1 MIRPT
6 LVPIVILASSVAAI
20 AATAEADPADKQL
33 QVYPKN
39 IARHHIGANIFLFN
53 TTSQSYTPT
62 EAAAAWL
69 DDDINTGFAP
79 VAGKQ
84 HYMLALPEPEVITNF
99 ALSSQGS
106 KGTVNIYAGDEP
118 SAPGA
123 KSWQPVAR
131 DVSLQSIDGK
141 KLAKP
146 FNRLA
151 KYILLETDV
160 TEAAPI
166 HSLYLYGER
175 PAVSFQLVKRDQPI
189 DTRAIFGPY
198 TNNLTAI
205 STSGLYAGGRV
216 AFSTEPGSYTAW
228 QKAIDDNP
236 ESGVGLITSGE
247 QAAMVLKFNDSQPV
261 TRLSVLAGNTSK
273 GKLEVFVVPS
283 LPDSAVAAAPTEEG
297 VQPVASKAKASPVA
311 APVMLTGLTP
321 STTFNFDGT
330 TVRHSQDLTG
340 AQGTALLFRWTPEF
354 AGESLVIRELNA
366 FGNFTLS
373 DYALA
378 LSPEAIA
385 ELAKDASKDGKA
397 FVDGKGCKALAPVGE
412 GPLEPVGELFPR
424 QTPYLPPALGFPPPI
439 PPTVTLTSP

>member
-1 MIRPT
+1 MIRPK

-20 AATAEADPADKQL
+20 AAAAEADPADKQL

-39 IARHHIGANIFLFN
+39 IARHHIGANLFLFN

-69 DDDINTGFAP
+69 DDDINTGMAP

-99 ALSSQGS
+99 AISSQGS
-106 KGTVNIYAGDEP
+106 KGSVTIYAGDEP

-123 KSWQPVAR
+123 KSWQPIAR
-131 DVSLQSIDGK
+131 DVSFVTVDGK

-151 KYILLETDV
+151 KYILLET
-160 TEAAPI
+160 
-166 HSLYLYGER
+166 
-175 PAVSFQLVKRDQPI
+175 
-189 DTRAIFGPY
+189 
-198 TNNLTAI
+198 
-205 STSGLYAGGRV
+205 GRLG
-216 AFSTEPGSYTAW
+216 TEPNLQPLSLRRA
-228 QKAIDDNP
+228 
-236 ESGVGLITSGE
+236 SGHQLPVGKEGTTTRHEGDLRPVYEQPDGHQHVRLVRRRSCRFFRPSPAATPPGRRRSTKTLRAASDSITSGE
-247 QAAMVLKFNDSQPV
+247 QAAMVLKFRDSQPV

-273 GKLEVFVVPS
+273 GKLEVYVVPS
-283 LPDSAVAAAPTEEG
+283 IGDGAVAAAPAEEG
-297 VQPVASKAKASPVA
+297 VQPVASKAKSPVHSE
-311 APVMLTGLTP
+311 PVMLTGLTP
-321 STTFNFDGT
+321 AATFDFDGT
-330 TVRHSQDLTG
+330 NVRQSQDLTG
-340 AQGTALLFRWTPEF
+340 LQGTALLFRWTPEF
-354 AGESLVIRELNA
+354 AGEAFVLRELNT

-397 FVDGKGCKALAPVGE
+397 FVGKGGKALEPVGE
-412 GPLEPVGELFPR
+412 QLEPVGELFPR

-439 PPTVTLTSP
+439 PPTFTSASP

>member
-1 MIRPT
+1 MIRPK
-6 LVPIVILASSVAAI
+6 LVPIVILASSIAAI
-20 AATAEADPADKQL
+20 SAVAEADPADKQL

-39 IARHHIGANIFLFN
+39 IARHHIGANLFLFN

-69 DDDINTGFAP
+69 DDDINTGMAP

-99 ALSSQGS
+99 AISSQGS
-106 KGTVNIYAGDEP
+106 KGSVTIYAGDEP

-123 KSWQPVAR
+123 KSWQPIAR
-131 DVSLQSIDGK
+131 DVSFDAVDGK

-160 TEAAPI
+160 SEPSPI
-166 HSLYLYGER
+166 YSLYLYGER
-175 PAVSFQLVKRDQPI
+175 PAISFQLVKREQAL
-189 DTRAIFGPY
+189 DTKAIFGPY

-228 QKAIDDNP
+228 QKAIDENP
-236 ESGVGLITSGE
+236 ESGVSLITSGD
-247 QAAMVLKFNDSQPV
+247 QAGMVLKFRDSQPV
-261 TRLSVLAGNTSK
+261 TRLSVLAGNASK
-273 GKLEVFVVPS
+273 GKLEVYVVPT
-283 LPDSAVAAAPTEEG
+283 LADGAVAAAPAEEG
-297 VQPVASKAKASPVA
+297 VQPVASKAKSPIHSE
-311 APVMLTGLTP
+311 PVMLTGLTP
-321 STTFNFDGT
+321 AATFNFDGSNA
-330 TVRHSQDLTG
+330 RQSQDLTG
-340 AQGTALLFRWTPEF
+340 PQGTALLFRWTPEF
-354 AGESLVIRELNA
+354 AGEAFVLRELNA

-397 FVDGKGCKALAPVGE
+397 FVEGKGGKA
-412 GPLEPVGELFPR
+412 LEPVGELFPR
-424 QTPYLPPALGFPPPI
+424 EKPYLPPGLGFPPPI
-439 PPTVTLTSP
+439 PPTFTVTSP

>member
-1 MIRPT
+1 M
-6 LVPIVILASSVAAI
+6 LLPIVILASSIAAI
-20 AATAEADPADKQL
+20 ASAAEADPADKQL

-39 IARHHIGANIFLFN
+39 IARHHIGANIFFFN
-53 TTSQSYTPT
+53 ITSQSYTPT

-69 DDDINTGFAP
+69 DDDINSGWAP

-99 ALSSQGS
+99 AISGQGS
-106 KGTVNIYAGDEP
+106 KGTVTIYAGDEP

-131 DVSLQSIDGK
+131 DVSLENIDGK

-175 PAVSFQLVKRDQPI
+175 PAVSFQLVKRENPI
-189 DTRAIFGPY
+189 DTKAIFGPY

-205 STSGLYAGGRV
+205 ATSGLYAGGRV
-216 AFSTEPGSYTAW
+216 AFSTEGASYSAW

-236 ESGVGLITSGE
+236 ESGVSLVTSGE
-247 QAAMVLKFNDSQPV
+247 QAALVLKFHDSQPV
-261 TRLSVLAGNTSK
+261 NRLSVLAGNTSK
-273 GKLEVFVVPS
+273 GKLEVFVVPD
-283 LPDSAVAAAPTEEG
+283 LPDDAVAAAPAKEG
-297 VQPVASKAKASPVA
+297 VQPVASKSKSHAVA
-311 APVMLTGLTP
+311 APVMLTGMTP
-321 STTFNFDGT
+321 AATFNFDGT
-330 TVRHSQDLTG
+330 NLRQSQDLTG
-340 AQGTALLFRWTPEF
+340 PQGTALLFRWSPEF
-354 AGESLVIRELNA
+354 AGEAFVLRELNA

-378 LSPEAIA
+378 LSPEAVA

-397 FVDGKGCKALAPVGE
+397 FVDAKDGKA
-412 GPLEPVGELFPR
+412 PLEPVGELFPR
-424 QTPYLPPALGFPPPI
+424 KTPYLPPALGFPPPI
-439 PPTVTLTSP
+439 PPTFTVTSP